1 MVIWNVK
8 WTTWKKTDVK
18 NNVKVADR
26 WYPEKGT
33 GIIKDVKKTVFKVVF
48 GDKVE
53 RWDYAHAYFLD
64 KV

>member
-1 MVIWNVK
+1 MKRKMNGME
-8 WTTWKKTDVK
+8 KTDVK
-18 NNVKVADR
+18 NNVKVVDR

-33 GIIKDVKKTVFKVVF
+33 GIIKDVKKAVFKVVF

>member
-1 MVIWNVK
+1 MKRKENGMI
-8 WTTWKKTDVK
+8 KTEVK
-18 NNVKVADR
+18 NNVIVVDR

-48 GDKVE
+48 GNKE
-53 RWDYAHAYFLD
+53 ETWDYAHAKFLD